1 MSNKLSLHFLIAAM
15 SVAMCSCT
23 RAQMAVPTSDPNL
36 TGPIVQLP
44 VMESPFGATRW
55 SSNVGPGV
63 PKFWVRP
70 GFKVTLI
77 AERIGEVRF
86 ITFDT
91 HGTMYVAQPNAGT
104 ILALRKSDG
113 VYKPAGEFVTGYKF
127 VHGMQVV
134 GDWLWFT
141 TSDGVHKARI
151 GTDGKAEDTQDILT
165 GLPHGGHWWR
175 SILVDGDGFYTSIG
189 DAGNITDLTASDR
202 EKIWRY
208 SLDGKSR
215 ELFSSGIRNTEKLL
229 IRPATHDIY
238 GCDQGSD
245 WFGQKLGDHEGYQ
258 PVTDY
263 YPPDE
268 FNHYV
273 KGGFYGHPF
282 IVGDRMP
289 RFEYANR
296 PDILQ
301 LAERTIAPVY
311 DFGPHWAADGWIF
324 DTKGKFGEDYVGDA
338 LVALHGSWN
347 RSTKAGYRIHR
358 IKFDKVQNEP
368 EGGEMLVGTL
378 SETGQVLARPVD
390 VAEAPD
396 GAIYFS
402 ADESLDVDGHPR
414 GGAIF
419 LLEKVK

>member
-1 MSNKLSLHFLIAAM
+1 MWNKLPLLLLAAL
-15 SVAMCSCT
+15 SSAAC
-23 RAQMAVPTSDPNL
+23 AQTDPPAPPAGDPDL
-36 TGPIVQLP
+36 SGPIIQLP
-44 VMESPFGATRW
+44 IMANPYGATAW
-55 SSNVGPGV
+55 QSNTGAGA

-86 ITFDT
+86 MVMDE

-104 ILALRKSDG
+104 ILTLKNTG
-113 VYKPAGEFVTGYKF
+113 GEWKPAGVFVSGYRF

-151 GTDGKAEDTQDILT
+151 GSDGKAEDVQDILT

-175 SILVDGDGFYTSIG
+175 SILVDGDGFYTSVG
-189 DAGNITDLTASDR
+189 DSGNINDLTTSDR
-202 EKIWRY
+202 EKIWHY
-208 SLDGKSR
+208 SLDGKTR
-215 ELFSSGIRNTEKLL
+215 TLFCSGIRNTEKLL
-229 IRPATHDIY
+229 IRPGTRDVY

-245 WFGQKLGDHEGYQ
+245 WFGQKVGDKEGYQ

-268 FNHYV
+268 FNHYIQ
-273 KGGFYGHPF
+273 GGFYGHPF

-289 RFEYANR
+289 RYEYMNR

-324 DTKGKFGEDYVGDA
+324 DRQGKFGGDYVGDA

-347 RSTKAGYRIHR
+347 RKQKAGYRIQR

-378 SETGQVLARPVD
+378 GQDGAVLARPVD
-390 VAEAPD
+390 VVEAPD
-396 GAIYFS
+396 GTIYFT
-402 ADESLDVDGHPR
+402 ADESLDAEGHPR

-419 LLEKVK
+419 KLEKVN

>member
-1 MSNKLSLHFLIAAM
+1 MISLSVVFAAASAL
-15 SVAMCSCT
+15 SVAQQDPVRS
-23 RAQMAVPTSDPNL
+23 SDPDL
-36 TGPIVQLP
+36 SGPIVKLP
-44 VMESPFGATRW
+44 IESSPFGAPTW
-55 SSNVGPGV
+55 YSNVGPGV

-70 GFKVTLI
+70 GFKVSLV
-77 AERIGEVRF
+77 ADNVGEVRF
-86 ITFDT
+86 LQFDDK
-91 HGTMYVAQPNAGT
+91 GTLYVAQPQVGT
-104 ILALRKSDG
+104 VLALKKQKDRFEPVG
-113 VYKPAGEFVTGYKF
+113 PFVTGYKF
-127 VHGMQVV
+127 VHGMQYSN
-134 GDWLWFT
+134 GWLWFT

-151 GTDGKAEDTQDILT
+151 GADGKAEDVQDILT

-175 SILVDGDGFYTSIG
+175 SILVTPDGFYTSIG
-189 DAGNITDLTASDR
+189 DSGNINDGTATDR
-202 EKIWRY
+202 EKIWKY

-215 ELFSSGIRNTEKLL
+215 ELFCSGIRNTEKLL
-229 IRPATHDIY
+229 FKPGTTEIY

-258 PVTDY
+258 PVTDF

-282 IVGDRMP
+282 VVGDRMP
-289 RFEYANR
+289 RFEYQDR

-301 LAERTIAPVY
+301 IAERTIAPVY

-324 DTKGKFGEDYVGDA
+324 ETKPGLGSDYVGDA
-338 LVALHGSWN
+338 LIALHGSWN
-347 RSTKAGYRIHR
+347 RSKKAGYRIER
-358 IKFDKVQNEP
+358 IRFDKATGEP

-378 SETGQVLARPVD
+378 SQSGDVLARPVD

-396 GAIYFS
+396 GSIYFS
-402 ADESLDVDGHPR
+402 VDESKSEDGTSDR

-419 LLEKVK
+419 KLERVK